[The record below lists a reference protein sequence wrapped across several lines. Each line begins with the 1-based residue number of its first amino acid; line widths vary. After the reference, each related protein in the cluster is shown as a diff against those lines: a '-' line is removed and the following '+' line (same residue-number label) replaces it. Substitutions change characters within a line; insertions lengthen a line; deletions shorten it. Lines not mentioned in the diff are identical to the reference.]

1 MKTTHILTIDDE
13 RVICDACHLVLSEK
27 GYSVDIRMTGN
38 DGLKAIK
45 KGNYDVVLLDMK
57 LPDMEGMEIL
67 QILRKENPDLYVIV
81 MTGYSTVSN
90 AVEAMKLGA
99 FDYLSKPFPED
110 ELSISVKKAV
120 ENKRLKEENLS
131 LRTQLYER
139 FDFNNIIGEN
149 PKILRIF
156 DQIKRVAPT
165 DSTVLIGGESGTGK
179 ELFAR
184 AIHTHSQRAVR
195 KFVALDCSTLST
207 GLLESEL
214 FGHVKGAFTG
224 AIHNKAGI
232 FEVAHEG
239 TLFLDEVANLRS
251 EIQGKLLRVMETHE
265 YKPVGASAE
274 KKTDVRVIAAT
285 NRELKR
291 LVEEGSFRDDLF
303 YRFNVFPIYLP
314 PLRERKDDIPKLAY
328 HFLKFFCKEMGK
340 RIEGFSDDA
349 MELLVKQG
357 WPGNVRQLKNVVE
370 RLVIM
375 ADENILDM
383 VNMMDFLRMKKT
395 AHETSVPETL
405 KDLHGFKKQI
415 LKDHYRQTE
424 KAFLM
429 KALKD
434 CDGNISRAARKVGMQ
449 RSNFHAL
456 MKNHHLSV
464 KDIHVKRPALKRG
477 ACR

>member
-1 MKTTHILTIDDE
+1 MKPTNILTIDDE
-13 RVICDACHLVLSEK
+13 PVICDACRLVLSER
-27 GYSVDIRMTGN
+27 GYSVNTSMTGK
-38 DGLKAIK
+38 DALRTIEKGL
-45 KGNYDVVLLDMK
+45 YDVVLLDMK
-57 LPDMEGMEIL
+57 LPDMDGMDIL
-67 QILRKENPDLYVIV
+67 RTLRKENPDLYVIV

-90 AVEAMKLGA
+90 AVEAMRLGA
-99 FDYLSKPFPED
+99 FDYLAKPFTED
-110 ELSISVKKAV
+110 ELSIAV
-120 ENKRLKEENLS
+120 ERAIENKRLKEENLS

-165 DSTVLIGGESGTGK
+165 DSTVFIEGESGTGK
-179 ELFAR
+179 ELVAR
-184 AIHTHSQRAVR
+184 AIHAHSQRAAR
-195 KFVALDCSTLST
+195 KFIALDCSTLST

-232 FEVAHEG
+232 FEVANEG
-239 TLFLDEVANLRS
+239 TLFLDEVANLSS
-251 EIQGKLLRVMETHE
+251 EIQGKLLRVMETQE
-265 YKPVGASAE
+265 YKPVGASVE
-274 KKTDVRVIAAT
+274 KKTDVRIVAAT

-291 LVEEGSFRDDLF
+291 LVEEGTFREDLF

-349 MELLVKQG
+349 MELLVKQE
-357 WPGNVRQLKNVVE
+357 WPGNVRQLKNVIE

-383 VNMMDFLRMKKT
+383 VNMMDFLRIKKA
-395 AHETSVPETL
+395 AHEMSVPETL
-405 KDLHGFKKQI
+405 AELYGFKKQI

-434 CDGNISRAARKVGMQ
+434 CEGNISRAAKKVGMQ

-477 ACR
+477 ASR